1 MKVENEVKSIP
12 FRQVDYA
19 ENGNNTADKSGK
31 GRNLK
36 NGSIN
41 AAELNL
47 GTDPVEEKRK
57 KARKMAMEL
66 VKDVFAR
73 ECEFDEGLASR
84 DRHAKELLDENVEH
98 KAILSDIDKERDNLR
113 KLHEVPEGGTEDE
126 ELDLL
131 RKEEK
136 AQKYPDLVKLSDDE
150 KERLGEIHSRGLTPY
165 QKEVRRLDSEEAEY
179 KEKMVDNEREMLQE
193 YGMVRG
199 MKLEHLKQHD
209 MADAVTEGKK
219 IIKAASGEII
229 GMLRDEVKDNI
240 DKKTEEEKE
249 KAKEKKEEKEE
260 LEEKIEAAK
269 ADADNYEEIKKAKE
283 KKEEKER
290 EKMYEIGT
298 TMDAVKQGKEAEIL
312 PDDEKSLNQVI
323 NELMLSTE
331 DIKGLVVDETL

>member
-1 MKVENEVKSIP
+1 MKVESEVKSIA
-12 FRQVDYA
+12 FRQVDNA
-19 ENGNNTADKSGK
+19 ENGNNTADKSKK

-73 ECEFDEGLASR
+73 ECEFDEGLEAR
-84 DRHAKELLDENVEH
+84 DRHAKALIDENVEH
-98 KAILSDIDKERDNLR
+98 KAILSDIEKERDNLR
-113 KLHEVPEGGTEDE
+113 ELHGVPEGSVQDE

-136 AQKYPDLVKLSDDE
+136 AQKYPDLVKLSDEE
-150 KERLGEIHSRGLTPY
+150 KERLGEIHTRGLTPY
-165 QKEVRRLDSEEAEY
+165 QKQMRRLDAEEAEY

-209 MADAVTEGKK
+209 MADAVAEGKK
-219 IIKAASGEII
+219 IMKAASGEII
-229 GMLRDEVKDNI
+229 EMLRDEVKNNI
-240 DKKTEEEKE
+240 DETYEEEKE

-260 LEEKIEAAK
+260 LEEKIEEAK
-269 ADADNYEEIKKAKE
+269 ADTDKYDEIRKAKR
-283 KKEEKER
+283 EEKER

-298 TMDAVKQGKEAEIL
+298 AMEAVKQGKETEVL